1 MTATRR
7 GLTSAA
13 VRHVEV
19 NGVELAYDVVGAGPP
34 FVLVHGFTGSSLDW
48 ADVVDALTARSTVVV
63 FDHRGHGESTN
74 TGDEASYT
82 FAQLTDDFTALVDAL
97 DLEPFDLLGHSMGG
111 AVVMRYAL
119 AHADRVR
126 SLVLMDTA
134 GRAMATNPAF
144 YRTGIELVRSKG
156 MRALYEVI
164 HPFLGNGAR
173 AEVLRARMQTKFD
186 QMDPAAF
193 CALGEELLTYE
204 SLLPALAH
212 LDVPTT
218 VIVGEHD
225 NGLRDAADELAATI
239 PGARLCVIAKSAHSP
254 QDENR
259 DGWLAAVD
267 THFRR

>member
-1 MTATRR
+1 
-7 GLTSAA
+7 
-13 VRHVEV
+13 VRHVAV
-19 NGVELAYDVVGAGPP
+19 NGVELAYEVTGTGPP

-48 ADVVDALTARSTVVV
+48 ADVVDALATRSTVVM

-74 TGDEASYT
+74 TADEASYT

-119 AHADRVR
+119 AHPDRVR

-134 GRAMATNPAF
+134 GRAATTNPAF
-144 YRTGIELVRSKG
+144 FRTGIELVRSKG
-156 MRALYEVI
+156 MHALYEVI
-164 HPFLGNGAR
+164 HPFLGDGTR
-173 AEVLRARMQTKFD
+173 AEVRRTRVQTKFD

-204 SLLPALAH
+204 SLLPGLAQ
-212 LDVPTT
+212 LDLPTT

-225 NGLRDAADELAATI
+225 NGLRDGADELAATI
-239 PGARLCVIAKSAHSP
+239 PGAMLCVVENAAHSP

-259 DGWLAAVD
+259 DGWLAAID